1 MLAPI
6 LPHGWATVMNLSTS
20 HAASASWIERLR
32 PAAEIGSED
41 AEVVRG
47 RVWAVD
53 GEDVEEEGGS

>member
-1 MLAPI
+1 
-6 LPHGWATVMNLSTS
+6 MNLSTS

-47 RVWAVD
+47 RVWADD
-53 GEDVEEEGGS
+53 GEDGEEEGGS